1 LNIPQEETS
10 FWPVFKKK
18 YRQLLFSITTDRDY
32 LFRLSL
38 DGLALLEESRWPA
51 DDKAVDDCQKND
63 QREDDCHNFIRVLH
77 VHGIHIPSGLFSYF
91 SRLMKFQTL
100 RPK

>member
-1 LNIPQEETS
+1 LACI
-10 FWPVFKKK
+10 KKK

-51 DDKAVDDCQKND
+51 DDKAVDDCQLKS
-63 QREDDCHNFIRVLH
+63 QQKDDCHNFIRVLH
-77 VHGIHIPSGLFSYF
+77 VHGIHILSGLYDF
-91 SRLMKFQTL
+91 SRLMKVQTL